1 MFSVALDSS
10 TKLLY
15 SSATVAIS
23 LPTAAKINNYCLSLL
38 GSGQKGFFEFFF
50 FFFFF
55 FFFTNGGLSGLILS
69 NF

>member
-55 FFFTNGGLSGLILS
+55 FFF
-69 NF
+69 